1 MSTGSGTGAPVTA
14 PSLSRVY
21 GELATVADV
30 RARFGTDTDEL
41 TDAGIRAD
49 LDRMQSSLEAALGHG
64 FGRVAWLWAMTT
76 VQVQITATKLTIAGT
91 DYAFATYTTLA
102 DLALALVNA
111 GYYMELAP
119 HVRPDTPSTL
129 LRTLALST
137 CGPTI
142 DKRVALTTSALY
154 YRATGGE
161 SHLFLPLPVAS
172 VVSVVE
178 TGTTLTSSNYWTQL
192 GQPWLIR
199 KACACSGDDC
209 FHNTGRWKGTYPD
222 NVIVTYT
229 PMWWGTPPAA
239 AGAVLLDAFGAAR
252 GFTLMQSEDFLSY
265 SYTRSIPEALRWEQ
279 IVAGAGLR
287 PYQVRAVF

>member
-14 PSLSRVY
+14 PSPSRVY

-209 FHNTGRWKGTYPD
+209 FHNTGRW
-222 NVIVTYT
+222 NN
-229 PMWWGTPPAA
+229 PPAA

-252 GFTLMQSEDFLSY
+252 GFTLMQSENFLSY